1 MFPGM
6 NAEGLGKQARKA
18 IEMSRTLAMQVRT
31 MLSLHPCRCLN
42 SRLCYGHHLGSLGQ
56 VVPHPHQ
63 TSHDVIMAIN
73 SLGVSQ

>member
-42 SRLCYGHHLGSLGQ
+42 SRLCCRHHLGFWGKSFRILTN
-56 VVPHPHQ
+56 V
-63 TSHDVIMAIN
+63 T
-73 SLGVSQ
+73 